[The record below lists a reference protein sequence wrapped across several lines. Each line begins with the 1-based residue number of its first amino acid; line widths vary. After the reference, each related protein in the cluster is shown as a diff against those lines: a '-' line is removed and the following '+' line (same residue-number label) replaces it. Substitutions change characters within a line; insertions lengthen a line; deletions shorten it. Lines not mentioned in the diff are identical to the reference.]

1 MSEKIMTMSLDEEYE
16 EGAEEAERLND
27 EWSEVNAEVEGWAS

>member
-1 MSEKIMTMSLDEEYE
+1 MTMSLDEEYE